1 MEAKVSEKYQTQF
14 ARYVQLRQTLAFRR
28 IHHFLDISY
37 TTLERFESGEKRRNC
52 FLSSYLLSFRNHNEC
67 RDFTGI
73 NDFTL
78 RSILSEKSQQRFENF
93 SFHEISA
100 SPANFLSFH
109 ETCRVSTF

>member
-1 MEAKVSEKYQTQF
+1 MVEAKVSEKYQTQF
-14 ARYVQLRQTLAFRR
+14 VRYVQLRRTLAFRR
-28 IHHFLDISY
+28 FHHFPDISY
-37 TTLERFESGEKRRNC
+37 TLERFESGEKRKNC
-52 FLSSYLLSFRNHNEC
+52 FLSSYLLRFRNHNEC
-67 RDFTGI
+67 RDFTRI

-78 RSILSEKSQQRFENF
+78 RGISLEKSQRFENF